1 VDTLLRSLPTRRLLV
16 TLLVA
21 ALGFAAAWGTAQGS
35 STHDLRGT
43 FTDYACPGAPGTSCP
58 TSIYPGTNVITAED
72 LSTGAFSGTGSAP
85 NGDTWN
91 LTGTVS
97 GENVTITFAYT
108 KPATYKAEMTGT
120 VSADNN
126 TINGTY
132 TDSGAGKGAISMF
145 RVGGTTTTPTT
156 TTTTTTPKPPPTGSS
171 PSATSVSCYFDVASG
186 VDTCTAQVADAANP
200 PSAVPTGAIGF
211 TNSGAGSFPAGHEC
225 TLRASAEAPAIPFCS
240 VTFLP
245 PNSNLPSITAS
256 YSGDAHFAPSSGI
269 TQFAR
274 TDAPPITD
282 TPSPPPFANEVPN
295 SVTVNTTVPADGTT
309 VATSAEDK
317 DQVSKEQYEK
327 LDKIDV
333 PEINTHGLASQDAG
347 KLNELQIQL
356 ALVVEAESIKEYD
369 EKVDKRFAELNAR
382 ASELEHSGYPGQ
394 EAQGRKLSSELDE
407 LGEYAEKVYEVL
419 HGHPFNAEV
428 GRVAV
433 AHMLL
438 ASSSRVSHK
447 ARKKIPHR
455 RAGKRPKHVTV
466 LARSVRSHVAAGSYS
481 VTLHFS
487 RGQLKRLL
495 GKKKKLTI
503 YITVFMRVPHKGIKG
518 GMPVVSAKAVTL
530 TRR

>member
-1 VDTLLRSLPTRRLLV
+1 VSILLRSLPTRRLLV

-35 STHDLRGT
+35 TTHDLRGT
-43 FTDYACPGAPGTSCP
+43 FTDYACPGAPGNTCP
-58 TSIYPGTNVITAED
+58 PSGSNYPGTNIITAENF
-72 LSTGAFSGTGSAP
+72 SSGEFSGTGS
-85 NGDTWN
+85 GGGSTWN

-97 GENVTITFAYT
+97 GDNVTITFVYT
-108 KPATYKAEMTGT
+108 NISYESHMTGT
-120 VSADNN
+120 VSADSN
-126 TINGTY
+126 TLNGTY
-132 TDSGAGKGAISMF
+132 TASGGGVGAISLY
-145 RVGGTTTTPTT
+145 RAGTTTTPTT
-156 TTTTTTPKPPPTGSS
+156 TTPTTTAPKPPPTGSS

-200 PSAVPTGAIGF
+200 PSAIPTGTVGF
-211 TNSGAGSFPAGHEC
+211 TSSGAGAFTAGHEC
-225 TLRASAEAPAIPFCS
+225 TLRASADAPSIPFCS

-256 YSGDAHFAPSSGI
+256 YSGDAHFAPSRGI
-269 TQFAR
+269 TQFAM

-327 LDKIDV
+327 LNKIDV
-333 PEINTHGLASQDAG
+333 PEVNPEGIGKKDAG
-347 KLNELQIQL
+347 KLDELQTAIS
-356 ALVVEAESIKEYD
+356 LVVEAESIKEYD
-369 EKVDKRFAELNAR
+369 EEVDKRFASLNAR

-394 EAQGRKLSSELDE
+394 EAEGRALSSELDF
-407 LGEYAEKVYEVL
+407 LGIYAEKVYEVL
-419 HGHPFNAEV
+419 HGHPSGAEDARASTAAQ
-428 GRVAV
+428 GFSARASAV
-433 AHMLL
+433 
-438 ASSSRVSHK
+438 RHK
-447 ARKKIPHR
+447 RKIPHK
-455 RAGKRPKHVTV
+455 RAGKRVKHVTV

-487 RGQLKRLL
+487 RAQLKRMI
-495 GKKKKLTI
+495 GKRKKLTV
-503 YITVFMRVPHKGIKG
+503 YITVFMRVPHKGLKG